1 MSSSAG
7 SQNEGFVA
15 PGSVKHRAV
24 DGEHLLNNLKWRYA
38 VKKFDATRKIEAHLW
53 ESLEQAA
60 IHAPSSFG
68 LQPWKFVV
76 VEDSALRQKLRGAS
90 FNQPQITDASHLV
103 VFARRTQLGQQEVDQ
118 YIDRIASVR
127 GSEKAALA
135 DFRSMLLGFAQRPGF
150 DVNLWAGKQVYIA
163 LGVLLTSAAMLGIDS
178 CPMEGFDPAQYD
190 QILGLTDQ
198 GLAAQVVATVGYR
211 ASDDPFASMKKVRFH
226 DSDVIIRR

>member
-1 MSSSAG
+1 MSHSH
-7 SQNEGFVA
+7 GFVA
-15 PGSVKHRAV
+15 PGSVKHRPV
-24 DGEHLLNNLKWRYA
+24 EGEHLLNNLKWRYA
-38 VKKFDATRKIEAHLW
+38 VKKFDATRKIEAHFW
-53 ESLEQAA
+53 KSLEQAA

-76 VEDSALRQKLRGAS
+76 VEDASLRERLRAAS

-103 VFARRTQLGQQEVDQ
+103 IFARRTKLGQQEVDQ
-118 YIDRIASVR
+118 YIDQIAAVR
-127 GSEKAALA
+127 GSEKSALA
-135 DFRSMLLGFAQRPGF
+135 DFRNTMMGFSQRPGF
-150 DVNLWAGKQVYIA
+150 DVNAWAGKQVYIA
-163 LGVLLTSAAMLGIDS
+163 LGVFLTSAAMLGIDS

-190 QILGLTDQ
+190 QILGLTEQ